1 MAIATATTTAQPI
14 ASPADDSARQRLIS
28 AAAMVFSE
36 HGFAGASIAAIAEA
50 AAISKSTIFHHFASK
65 QALYRAV
72 IESAAQ
78 EFGRQLDSVLSTRD
92 DAMECLGRFQAQH
105 LAHLHNKAPIT
116 RLVLRQIEDDGASD
130 DCLALVREVFAPN
143 FEKLANYLTDAQRV
157 GMLRSD
163 MQPAVAALVLVAA
176 NIFYF
181 QHAQVLSQLPGM
193 EAVGGQTEYSRAV
206 IDTVF
211 KGLQVQA

>member
-1 MAIATATTTAQPI
+1 MAIATATTTAQPT
-14 ASPADDSARQRLIS
+14 ASPADDSARQRLIA

-78 EFGRQLDSVLSTRD
+78 DFGRQLDSVLSTRD

-116 RLVLRQIEDDGASD
+116 RLVLRQIEDDGASE

-157 GMLRSD
+157 GMLRGD

-193 EAVGGQTEYSRAV
+193 GAVGGQAEYSRAV

-211 KGLQVQA
+211 NGLQAQP

>member
-1 MAIATATTTAQPI
+1 MVTVTATTTAQSSALP
-14 ASPADDSARQRLIS
+14 SDDSARQRLIA

-105 LAHLHNKAPIT
+105 LAHLQDKAPIT
-116 RLVLRQIEDDGASD
+116 RLVLRQIEEDGASE

-157 GMLRSD
+157 GMLRGD

-193 EAVGGQTEYSRAV
+193 EAVGGQADYSRAV

-211 KGLQVQA
+211 NGLQAQA

>member
-1 MAIATATTTAQPI
+1 MATTAPQI
-14 ASPADDSARQRLIS
+14 SPVTGEESARQRLVD

-36 HGFAGASIAAIAEA
+36 HGFAGSSIAAIAEA
-50 AAISKSTIFHHFASK
+50 AMISKSTIFHHFESK

-92 DAMECLGRFQAQH
+92 DAGECLRRFQQQH
-105 LAHLHNKAPIT
+105 LNHLHSKAPIT
-116 RLVLRQIEDDGASD
+116 RLVLRQIEDEGHSEA
-130 DCLALVREVFAPN
+130 CLDLVREVFAPN
-143 FEKLANYLTDAQRV
+143 FEKLASYLADAQRA
-157 GMLRSD
+157 GLLRAD
-163 MQPAVAALVLVAA
+163 LQPAVAALVLVSA

-181 QHAQVLSQLPGM
+181 QHARVLSQLPGM
-193 EAVGGQTEYSRAV
+193 EAVGDSEGYSRAV

-211 KGLQVQA
+211 NGLRVQA